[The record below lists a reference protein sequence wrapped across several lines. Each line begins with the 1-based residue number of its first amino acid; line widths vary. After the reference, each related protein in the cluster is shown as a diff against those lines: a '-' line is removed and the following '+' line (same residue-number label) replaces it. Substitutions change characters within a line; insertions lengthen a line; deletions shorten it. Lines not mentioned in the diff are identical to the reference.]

1 MFFSVSPTC
10 AEDEVPTSYPPLP
23 EALAGCSTWNDVIAK
38 YQAYVNG
45 QAAWGDLVACYQ
57 QVSLIVTSDWG
68 LLTCNSFRFNCS
80 PL

>member
-1 MFFSVSPTC
+1 VKKLIVAFIIPLLLFFSVSHTW
-10 AEDEVPTSYPPLP
+10 AEDEMPASYPPLP

-57 QVSLIVTSDWG
+57 QVSLIVTPD
-68 LLTCNSFRFNCS
+68 
-80 PL
+80 